1 LHDGNLDAARRMLSD
16 VSPAGKPLSDY
27 LTEQADVVRLESRRS
42 RLIRQ
47 ALACADTEEWTCV
60 SINARKALRID
71 RRSQIAKTLLAR
83 ASSGAAGTADP
94 DGTTNQER
102 PEGRATPQ

>member
-1 LHDGNLDAARRMLSD
+1 MLSD

-71 RRSQIAKTLLAR
+71 RRSQIPKTLLAR
-83 ASSGAAGTADP
+83 ASAGPAGTADP
-94 DGTTNQER
+94 HQTPHPDTPVVPAPPPLTTLV
-102 PEGRATPQ
+102 